1 MNIKYKKY
9 KKQISINK
17 NKILGTKS
25 KVQRKNNIN
34 SIKIRKSSIVT
45 DNNLYSIKVV
55 DKVNKIVDTKVS
67 NAENIKDRGAE
78 YEKFADLSDNEI
90 YQMENEKIARYL
102 SKSYS
107 TVEKGALNISE
118 ISEHE
123 QLFEKYLSKKKNY
136 DMVLGTRTDF
146 MTSCH
151 KVIGKQ
157 GNSVRLN
164 SNIYDRKNKFENM
177 NVFLSGYNKFVID
190 GKNSVRKIMGH
201 QNISLG
207 HFNVEAL
214 RVKDKKEI
222 TKAQQ
227 QHDYDEENDSQE
239 TINDTKTK
247 TESNLKNI
255 ILAVNAGKYFSVR
268 YDVKR
273 KKILKIKAKKSD
285 EEKVLREKKVK
296 KTTADRLS
304 EAIEK
309 TNVLNNTISNASKL
323 SSAENKDIEDI
334 LKITGSVGDKVER
347 IVSEKKLQ
355 KQQKFLQNQN
365 EKRLA
370 KLEKK
375 TDSVIEKKREI
386 NKLLYDKSLSKKDKA
401 ELERK
406 LGIIKKKEKDSLI
419 SNDIKEKRINNLLK
433 KNSAEIKDVDRLK
446 KKLLNK
452 NFNQKEKMRKL
463 AQKQQLKA
471 MSRAYIIKK
480 MTEGQSDDTEF
491 IMNLIKSKSVF
502 VVGNIMRRFGKLLL
516 KGIKKLIKLA
526 APAMAAMLP
535 IIFMVMLLVAPFAAL
550 GGASDDEEQQQQEQV
565 DEDGEYDGSVLI
577 LKGHMKDTVK
587 NNPKVMKWKDYV
599 KKAVKDNDM
608 DDSWVDMVLCMMQQ
622 ESGGGTT
629 DLMQCGAMTQIES
642 INTGVRIL
650 KQNCINVCIKKN
662 VADLKMVL
670 CCYNHGQS
678 FADYIVKNYKS
689 KYEVKASKKFCA
701 EHLASY
707 NATSSKKITVWG
719 DPLYAAHVLQYYSFD
734 SMVLQDDKDTD
745 KSKWSDKDKKNVSSV
760 KLTELTKYA
769 CKFIGNRYVYGGNDI
784 NNGIDCSGYVQYI
797 FKHFGVKLPRT
808 STEQSKVGK
817 KIDNIKNAKPGD
829 LLFYANGKQVH
840 HVAIYMGNNII
851 INASNKATYPAGGI
865 KTQAAD
871 YQPIYCIRRVK

>member
-17 NKILGTKS
+17 NKILGVKS

-45 DNNLYSIKVV
+45 DNNLYNTKVV
-55 DKVNKIVDTKVS
+55 DKVNKIVETKVS
-67 NAENIKDRGAE
+67 NRGVE
-78 YEKFADLSDNEI
+78 YEKIADLPDNKI
-90 YQMENEKIARYL
+90 YQTKNEKIARYL

-107 TVEKGALNISE
+107 TVEEGASN

-123 QLFEKYLSKKKNY
+123 HLFEKYLLKNKDY
-136 DMVLGTRTDF
+136 DMVSETRKDF

-157 GNSVRLN
+157 GNSVRSGSN
-164 SNIYDRKNKFENM
+164 SNIDDRKNKIENM

-190 GKNSVRKIMGH
+190 GKNKVRKIMGH

-207 HFNVEAL
+207 HFNVEVL
-214 RVKDKKEI
+214 RVKDKEEI

-239 TINDTKTK
+239 TIN
-247 TESNLKNI
+247 NI
-255 ILAVNAGKYFSVR
+255 ILAVNAGRYFSVR

-273 KKILKIKAKKSD
+273 QKILRIKAKKNG
-285 EEKVLREKKVK
+285 EEKVLRDKKAK

-309 TNVLNNTISNASKL
+309 TNVLNNTISSASKL

-599 KKAVKDNDM
+599 KKAVKDNNM

-622 ESGGGTT
+622 ESAGGTT

-689 KYEVKASKKFCA
+689 KYEVEASKKFCA

-707 NATSSKKITVWG
+707 NATSSKKISVWG

-734 SMVLQDDKDTD
+734 GMVLQDDKDID

-769 CKFIGNRYVYGGNDI
+769 CKFIGNKYVYGGNDI

-808 STEQSKVGK
+808 STEQSKVGR

>member
-17 NKILGTKS
+17 NKILGVKS

-45 DNNLYSIKVV
+45 DNNLYNTKVV
-55 DKVNKIVDTKVS
+55 DKVNKIVETKVS
-67 NAENIKDRGAE
+67 NRGVE
-78 YEKFADLSDNEI
+78 YEKIADLPDNKI
-90 YQMENEKIARYL
+90 YQTKNEKIARYL

-107 TVEKGALNISE
+107 TVEEGASN

-123 QLFEKYLSKKKNY
+123 HLFEKYLLKNKDY
-136 DMVLGTRTDF
+136 DMVSETRKDF

-157 GNSVRLN
+157 GNSVRSGSN
-164 SNIYDRKNKFENM
+164 SNIDDRKNKIENM

-190 GKNSVRKIMGH
+190 GKNKVRKIMGH

-207 HFNVEAL
+207 HFNVEVL
-214 RVKDKKEI
+214 RVKDKEEI

-255 ILAVNAGKYFSVR
+255 ILAVNAGRYFSVR

-273 KKILKIKAKKSD
+273 QKILRIKAKKNG
-285 EEKVLREKKVK
+285 EEKVLRDKKAK

-304 EAIEK
+304 EATEK
-309 TNVLNNTISNASKL
+309 TNVLNNTINSASKL

-599 KKAVKDNDM
+599 KKAVKDNNM

-622 ESGGGTT
+622 ESAGGTT

-689 KYEVKASKKFCA
+689 KYEVEASKKFCA

-707 NATSSKKITVWG
+707 NATSSKKISVWG

-734 SMVLQDDKDTD
+734 GMVLQDDKDID

-769 CKFIGNRYVYGGNDI
+769 CKFIGNKYVYGGNDI

-808 STEQSKVGK
+808 STEQSKVGR